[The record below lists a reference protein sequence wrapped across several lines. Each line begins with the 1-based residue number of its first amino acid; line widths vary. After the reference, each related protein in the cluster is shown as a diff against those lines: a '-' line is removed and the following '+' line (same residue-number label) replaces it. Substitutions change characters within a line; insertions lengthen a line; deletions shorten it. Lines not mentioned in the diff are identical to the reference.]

1 MTSFPNNLVL
11 GDVIKIGSIIT
22 VKLDFVLLGC
32 GDQYCTTFLNIKTKQ
47 IVKNFHIE
55 WIQIVDEGWQWLGLS
70 RQSGYFG
77 LWFVSSYWLKL
88 FSNHDFTHE
97 FYKDKGKK
105 RPRMA
110 NLKEIFPSVYLK
122 KSFFAPGK
130 SVYLKKFRQFW

>member
-1 MTSFPNNLVL
+1 M
-11 GDVIKIGSIIT
+11 
-22 VKLDFVLLGC
+22 LLGC

-122 KSFFAPGK
+122 KFRCLLFNKIVLKIWFWSFYCRINSKGTSSPHF
-130 SVYLKKFRQFW
+130 SCT